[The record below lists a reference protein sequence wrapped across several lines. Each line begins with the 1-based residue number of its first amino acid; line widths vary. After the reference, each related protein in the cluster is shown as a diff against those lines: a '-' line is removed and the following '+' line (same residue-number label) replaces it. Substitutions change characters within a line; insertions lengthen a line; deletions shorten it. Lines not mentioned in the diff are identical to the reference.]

1 MTGLIDS
8 SMWTVVIIVSF
19 LGVFTKLAYY
29 NIGKLGKD
37 SAVEHIPQ
45 VTPEQWQRLEEG
57 YQKRGSVI
65 LLLASIPVVGSAIT
79 AVAGAFETGLATF
92 VILVLISNLV
102 RNWLLVVIFGQTLAL
117 FPGSS

>member
-8 SMWTVVIIVSF
+8 SMWTMVIIVSL

-29 NIGKLGKD
+29 NIGKRGKD
-37 SAVEHIPQ
+37 SALEHIPR
-45 VTPEQWQRLEEG
+45 VTPEQWERLEVG

-79 AVAGAFETGLATF
+79 AVAGAFETGMATF
-92 VILVLISNLV
+92 VILVLISNLI
-102 RNWLLVVIFGQTLAL
+102 RNWLLVVVFGQTLAL
-117 FPGSS
+117 LPISG